1 MIYFYVKITF
11 AKREGF
17 GSRKSTVIR
26 LEYFG
31 GKEIQAYASNGKTC
45 LKTCVSLEL
54 PIRATKG

>member
-11 AKREGF
+11 AKEEGL

-31 GKEIQAYASNGKTC
+31 GKEIQSYASNHCHDPWNVRRFLVLG
-45 LKTCVSLEL
+45 
-54 PIRATKG
+54 